1 MRKFLRLVAVT
12 SAVLCSATSTLAAM
26 ITFENP
32 DLTFAPF
39 APLLAHGDAI
49 IEGDFAMG
57 MDAGK
62 AGASGNDLVGSLIN
76 GSDPS
81 VCLILVCPRN
91 NATQYLAA
99 FNDGIPYLLRLD
111 GARFGVSGFDASFIA
126 NGITAPP
133 VIAMLLRV
141 QGFVGNGLVAQQDFL
156 LPGLSGGGL
165 DFQSFAFNST
175 FKDLTEVD
183 FIGYACNAAL
193 NCSRASDLGQFALD
207 NIGIIPEPSTWA
219 LVGLALVGM
228 GATRRR
234 RPVQV

>member
-12 SAVLCSATSTLAAM
+12 SAVLCSATSTLAGM

-39 APLLAHGDAI
+39 APLLAHGDALI
-49 IEGDFAMG
+49 DGDFAIG

-62 AGASGNDLVGSLIN
+62 AGASGNDLVGALIS

-99 FNDGIPYLLRLD
+99 LNDGIPYLLRLD
-111 GARFGVSGFDASFIA
+111 GGRFGVSGFDASFIA
-126 NGITAPP
+126 NGVTAPP
-133 VIAMLLRV
+133 ATAMLLRA

-156 LPGLSGGGL
+156 LNGLSGGGL
-165 DFQSFAFNST
+165 DFRSFTFNST
-175 FKDLTEVD
+175 FNSLTEVD
-183 FIGYACNAAL
+183 FIGYACNAAGS
-193 NCSRASDLGQFALD
+193 CSRASDLGQFALD
-207 NIGIIPEPSTWA
+207 NIGTIPEPSAWA
-219 LVGLALVGM
+219 LVGLALGGVGV
-228 GATRRR
+228 TRRR